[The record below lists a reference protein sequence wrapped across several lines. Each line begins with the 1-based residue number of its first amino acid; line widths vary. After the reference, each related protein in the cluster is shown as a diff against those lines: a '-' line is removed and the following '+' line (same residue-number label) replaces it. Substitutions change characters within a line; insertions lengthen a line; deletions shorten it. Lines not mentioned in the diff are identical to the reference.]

1 MNILKVKIP
10 LLMYSETE
18 NDPEDPDSCLIRKM
32 EDLDTT
38 LVHGKEKLR
47 GQGYSWIFDYDT
59 HYSSRGKEVIDGYY
73 SRDKKFY
80 GFNQREVMMDVTLVD
95 GYYLAEFVTEIPLN
109 QVVTLTRDY
118 GDFTSV
124 REMTLKEAILEYL
137 EGCLSDGIG
146 ENPIGRVSYNFTEHE
161 VWLGNAEVI

>member
-1 MNILKVKIP
+1 
-10 LLMYSETE
+10 MYSETE
-18 NDPEDPDSCLIRKM
+18 YDPEDPDSSLIRKM
-32 EDLDTT
+32 EDLDTK

-59 HYSSRGKEVIDGYY
+59 EYSSRGKEAIDGYY

-95 GYYLAEFVTEIPLN
+95 GYYLVEFVTEIPLD
-109 QVVTLTRDY
+109 QMVTLTRDY
-118 GDFTSV
+118 EDFISI

-137 EGCLSDGIG
+137 EGYLSDGIG

-161 VWLGNAEVI
+161 VWLGIAEVI